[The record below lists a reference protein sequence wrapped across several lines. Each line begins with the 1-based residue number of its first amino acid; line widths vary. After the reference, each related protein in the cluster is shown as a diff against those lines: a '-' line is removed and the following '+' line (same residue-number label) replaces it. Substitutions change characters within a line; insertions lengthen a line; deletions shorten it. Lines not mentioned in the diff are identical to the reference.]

1 MSISDDLLTQQRE
14 FNSVFGTEEGK
25 RVLDTIL
32 VKLCGMEAIVF
43 DPEAAQIAIGSM
55 NVGKAIL
62 NIMNKPVSEIAE
74 LRRRPR
80 K

>member
-1 MSISDDLLTQQRE
+1 MSIGDDLLEQQRE
-14 FNSVFGTEEGK
+14 FNSVFGTEEGR
-25 RVLDTIL
+25 RVLSHIL
-32 VKLCGMEAIVF
+32 TKLCGMEAIVT

-62 NIMNKPVSEIAE
+62 NIMNKPVSDIAE